1 MLNMDD
7 NIYGSAMPMG
17 LGFALAQNMAAMEIF
32 SSLDK
37 KQQQQIIENTHQI
50 QSKSE
55 MQQYVDQI
63 EKGRP

>member
-1 MLNMDD
+1 MDD
-7 NIYGSAMPMG
+7 NIYGSGMPMG
-17 LGFALAQNMAAMEIF
+17 FGFALAQNMAAMEIF
-32 SSLDK
+32 SAMDK
-37 KQQQQIIENTHQI
+37 KKQQQIIEHTHQI